1 MERLKFLTKSKI
13 KRLPKN
19 PGVYIFKSGREF
31 LYIGKAANLN
41 ERVKNHFQQPGFRD
55 NLFLNL
61 ASKIGYIETESEIE
75 ALLLEAHLIKKY
87 QPKYNVIWR
96 DDKNFFYIG
105 ITKENLPRIFI
116 THQPLPKVRST
127 KYEETKRQAF
137 RSSDFRLQTSYVGPF
152 IEGRSLKQT
161 LRFLRRVFPY
171 YTAKKHQKNP
181 CTYCHLGLC
190 PGPNP
195 DEKEYKKNIK
205 YIISVL
211 KGKRRSVLRTLK
223 KEMRLASSL
232 QDFEKAAEIRD
243 QIRALEK
250 VFAHAKIFE
259 AGKLV
264 PEKDWL
270 ETQKILQ
277 NIFRTKK
284 KISRIEA
291 YDISNIQGKQAT
303 GSMVTFIKGRPDK
316 NFYRKFRIKITP
328 KPNDIAMIKEVLSR
342 RFGHPEWPF
351 PDVILIDGGK
361 AQLNATILKAKSYR
375 LKAKVIALAKKKN
388 ELFVEGQKKP
398 ILLKTL
404 PRPIFNLILQ
414 LRDEA
419 HRFALTYHLKLRKK
433 SLLG

>member
-1 MERLKFLTKSKI
+1 MERFRFLTKSKI

-19 PGVYIFKSGREF
+19 LGVYTFKKGRKF
-31 LYIGKAANLN
+31 LYIGKASNIK
-41 ERVKNHFQQPGFRD
+41 ERVKNHFQQPAYRN
-55 NLFLNL
+55 NLFLNQV
-61 ASKIGYIETESEIE
+61 SRIGFIETDSEIE

-116 THQPLPKVRST
+116 THQPT
-127 KYEETKRQAF
+127 KNLKA
-137 RSSDFRLQTSYVGPF
+137 TSYKLQANYIGPF
-152 IEGRSLKQT
+152 VEGRSLKQT

-211 KGKRRSVLRTLK
+211 KGKRRSVLRTFK

-232 QDFEKAAEIRD
+232 QDFEKAAKIRD

-250 VFAHAKIFE
+250 VFAHTKIFE
-259 AGKLV
+259 AEKLV

-291 YDISNIQGKQAT
+291 YDISNIQGKMAT
-303 GSMVTFIKGRPDK
+303 GSMVTFIKGKPDK

-361 AQLNATILKAKSYR
+361 AQLNATILRAKSYK